1 MYMYIY
7 IYIYMFLFVSDSC
20 KAPAT
25 IHDHSHANQLYTK
38 SKRVAQ
44 ATKSAYLNLT
54 DFTQVRMMHHAGA

>member
-1 MYMYIY
+1 MYVCM
-7 IYIYMFLFVSDSC
+7 FVSDSC